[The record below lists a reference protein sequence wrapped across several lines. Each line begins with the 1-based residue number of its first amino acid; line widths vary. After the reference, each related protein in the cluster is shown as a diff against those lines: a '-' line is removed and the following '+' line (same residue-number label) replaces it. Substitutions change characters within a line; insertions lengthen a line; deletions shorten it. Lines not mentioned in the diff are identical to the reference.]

1 LHVPEDYEGKLQAEL
16 GSLAWTLWM
25 AGIIITT
32 WTYQEWSRAGVVSA
46 WKERHAQL
54 KKVV

>member
-1 LHVPEDYEGKLQAEL
+1 
-16 GSLAWTLWM
+16 M